1 MTRSWHREFFPQ
13 NADGPGGGRQRPGE
27 WPTNKES
34 TYVTSDHPRRRAEAT
49 ITSLRAMPQ
58 MVPREEEYMPAKP
71 RKITL
76 AALAVCSI
84 LAALRTADEP
94 PAAPDGDVA
103 QLLDIDMD

>member
-1 MTRSWHREFFPQ
+1 
-13 NADGPGGGRQRPGE
+13 
-27 WPTNKES
+27 
-34 TYVTSDHPRRRAEAT
+34 
-49 ITSLRAMPQ
+49 